1 MRKNILVL
9 THPGRLYGKGLL
21 LAGVMAILFGAVPSP
36 SWAQGVEADGPAMAR
51 QQVRISALENEVSR
65 LTGSMEEMN
74 FRLKRMEQRLD
85 KMTEDLEFRLQKI
98 EHGGGGTPMAAAPAP
113 SSSAPSPTGQTAAI
127 APPPL
132 NATPATPPAAA
143 APVARTAA
151 EATASAAPEQNR
163 TRGVL
168 GTLPQRELNA
178 ATANPPAAPPA
189 STPGPIKP
197 TAAAKP
203 GNVLPAGSP
212 KDQYDFAYS
221 LLQAREYDDAQV
233 ALAEFVT
240 KHPDTELA
248 GNAQYWLGET
258 HYVRGQY
265 EEAASAFLTGYQKY
279 KKNTK
284 GPDNLL
290 KLGMSLGKLGQTQQA
305 CRSLGRLGTDYP
317 DAPAT
322 VKQRAQRESTSLG
335 CK

>member
-1 MRKNILVL
+1 MLKNILIP
-9 THPGRLYGKGLL
+9 TRRRPSYGKGLV
-21 LAGVMAILFGAVPSP
+21 LAGLVAVAPSLGF
-36 SWAQGVEADGPAMAR
+36 AQGIDADGPAMAR

-85 KMTEDLEFRLQKI
+85 KMTEDLEYRLQKI
-98 EHGGGGTPMAAAPAP
+98 EHNETPVARTETAAPPAAA
-113 SSSAPSPTGQTAAI
+113 TASNQAAAV

-132 NATPATPPAAA
+132 LAAPATSNTPPA
-143 APVARTAA
+143 VRAA
-151 EATASAAPEQNR
+151 EAAASGTAPEQNR

-189 STPGPIKP
+189 SAPSAAKP
-197 TAAAKP
+197 AAASKP

-221 LLQAREYDDAQV
+221 LLQQRDYDEAQV
-233 ALAEFVT
+233 ALTEFVT

-265 EEAASAFLTGYQKY
+265 EEAAAAFLTGYQKY

>member
-1 MRKNILVL
+1 MFKNTFIPTRPSL
-9 THPGRLYGKGLL
+9 LYGRGLL
-21 LAGVMAILFGAVPSP
+21 LAGLVAAAPSFGL
-36 SWAQGVEADGPAMAR
+36 AQGVEAEGPAMAR

-65 LTGSMEEMN
+65 LTGGMEEMN

-85 KMTEDLEFRLQKI
+85 KMTEDLEYRLQKI
-98 EHGGGGTPMAAAPAP
+98 EHNETPVAR
-113 SSSAPSPTGQTAAI
+113 TETAA
-127 APPPL
+127 
-132 NATPATPPAAA
+132 PPAAA
-143 APVARTAA
+143 A
-151 EATASAAPEQNR
+151 TASSNQAAVAPPPLLAAPATSPAPAGRAATEAAATPEQNR

-189 STPGPIKP
+189 SAPSAAKP
-197 TAAAKP
+197 AAAAKP

-221 LLQAREYDDAQV
+221 LLQQREYDEAQI
-233 ALAEFVT
+233 ALTEFVT

>member
-1 MRKNILVL
+1 MREIIMFKNTFIPTRPNLFC
-9 THPGRLYGKGLL
+9 GKGLL
-21 LAGVMAILFGAVPSP
+21 LAGLVATAPSLGF
-36 SWAQGVEADGPAMAR
+36 AQGVDADGPAMAR

-85 KMTEDLEFRLQKI
+85 KMTEDLEYRLQKI
-98 EHGGGGTPMAAAPAP
+98 EHNETPVARTETAAPPAAATA
-113 SSSAPSPTGQTAAI
+113 SNQTAAV

-132 NATPATPPAAA
+132 LAAPAASS
-143 APVARTAA
+143 APAGRAAA
-151 EATASAAPEQNR
+151 EAAAGGAPEQNR

-168 GTLPQRELNA
+168 GTLPQRELSA

-189 STPGPIKP
+189 SAPSAAKP
-197 TAAAKP
+197 AAAAKP

-221 LLQAREYDDAQV
+221 LLQQREYNEAQV
-233 ALAEFVT
+233 ALTEFVT

>member
-1 MRKNILVL
+1 MRKNTLVL
-9 THPGRLYGKGLL
+9 THPGQPYGKGLL
-21 LAGVMAILFGAVPSP
+21 LAGAMAILFGAAPFP
-36 SWAQGVEADGPAMAR
+36 GLAQGVDVDGPAMAR

-98 EHGGGGTPMAAAPAP
+98 EHGGGTPLAAAPSTPTP
-113 SSSAPSPTGQTAAI
+113 SGQTTAAV

-132 NATPATPPAAA
+132 NATPAPPASA
-143 APVARTAA
+143 APAGRTPA
-151 EATASAAPEQNR
+151 EATASTTPDQNR

-178 ATANPPAAPPA
+178 ATANPPAAPPS

-197 TAAAKP
+197 AAVNKP

-221 LLQAREYDDAQV
+221 LLQAREYGEAQV